1 MGGRRGVEARKKW
14 RPKWG
19 GRLKRAGRPEESR
32 DRRKKWSL
40 KRDGRLKRGERLEG
54 IRGQR
59 KVEAKMGW
67 EDHKGWEAGGK

>member
-59 KVEAKMGW
+59 KVEFEKRCQA
-67 EDHKGWEAGGK
+67 ETGWEAGGK